1 MIHSWR
7 NSKIKVSLLVLLIFI
22 SNLLCDAQNRLPSV
36 EMPSVTY
43 NMSMQTSKAYVS
55 GLLIMQY
62 DEPDIKAVLVNE
74 FGVSFMEFT
83 YQPRKQ
89 KVKLHYVMAS
99 MNKWYIKRTLRS
111 DIKNII
117 NKMQQGDTV
126 YVNSKRNIQYH
137 FVLTD
142 STHYDAQR

>member
-1 MIHSWR
+1 
-7 NSKIKVSLLVLLIFI
+7 
-22 SNLLCDAQNRLPSV
+22 
-36 EMPSVTY
+36 
-43 NMSMQTSKAYVS
+43 
-55 GLLIMQY
+55 
-62 DEPDIKAVLVNE
+62 
-74 FGVSFMEFT
+74 MEFP
-83 YQPRKQ
+83 YQRRTQ
-89 KVKLHYVMAS
+89 TVKLHYVMAS